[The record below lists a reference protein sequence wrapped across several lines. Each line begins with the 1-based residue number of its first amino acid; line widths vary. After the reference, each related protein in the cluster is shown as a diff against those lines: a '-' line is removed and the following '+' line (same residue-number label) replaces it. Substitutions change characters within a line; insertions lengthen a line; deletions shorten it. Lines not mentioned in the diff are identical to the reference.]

1 MRKSNVVHLALL
13 VGVLQLEATIATVFN
28 FNYGEALDKSLLF
41 FEAQRSGKLPPTQRV
56 IWRADSGLKDGFSQ
70 GVRLIYF

>member
-1 MRKSNVVHLALL
+1 MRKSNVVLLALL
-13 VGVLQLEATIATVFN
+13 VGILQLEATVATV

-56 IWRADSGLKDGFSQ
+56 TWRADSGLKDGFSQ

>member
-1 MRKSNVVHLALL
+1 MRKSNVVLLALL
-13 VGVLQLEATIATVFN
+13 VGILQLEATIATV

-56 IWRADSGLKDGFSQ
+56 TWWADSGLKDGFSQ